1 MASSPTLLP
10 EIVIIK
16 LNKWNVVAQHNY
28 DELFHNPP
36 NSPANFLTDEI
47 DKPTLNNADQESSH
61 EESPNHSLLI
71 RVITSY
77 WCKPWR

>member
-1 MASSPTLLP
+1 MAQP
-10 EIVIIK
+10 
-16 LNKWNVVAQHNY
+16 NY

-77 WCKPWR
+77 